1 MEVSIIYAY
10 PNNNSYNLSI
20 LETEKKRIYHPLQ
33 GIRIFD
39 LYKEKFDPVLQFDAT
54 YRRRDIAHDINMK
67 VYRDL

>member
-20 LETEKKRIYHPLQ
+20 LETEKKNLSPSTRH
-33 GIRIFD
+33 RIFD

>member
-10 PNNNSYNLSI
+10 PNN
-20 LETEKKRIYHPLQ
+20 PLQ

>member
-10 PNNNSYNLSI
+10 PNNNSYSLSI
-20 LETEKKRIYHPLQ
+20 LETEKKEFITPLQ

-39 LYKEKFDPVLQFDAT
+39 LYKEKLDPVLQFDAT